1 VRTQTTLGQENGT
14 KASEIPYAASSAV
27 LVKAGSLKTGFL
39 FEHDPFGKPVHA
51 FPDRALFAGR
61 GCSWNPVYF

>member
-1 VRTQTTLGQENGT
+1 L
-14 KASEIPYAASSAV
+14 EIPYAASSAV

-39 FEHDPFGKPVHA
+39 FEHDPFGKPVPA